1 MIIATIIPAPIGP
14 RPVFRAMPGAFLI
27 STSSATIVATSESTS
42 VDAHEALVP
51 LRLGEERAAEVVVLV
66 ELRQVELPGTVVRKR
81 KYAATSQTTTAA
93 AVIVATPQAG
103 HLRVAVISDIH
114 ANLHAL
120 EAVLAAIDADPPD
133 ELWCLG
139 DLVGYG
145 PRPNEVV
152 EIVRERARICLVGNH
167 DLGVLG
173 RLDLD
178 EFTPDAAAVAR
189 WTQTV
194 LLDES
199 RAYLESLEPEAKV
212 EGAELYHASPR
223 DPVWEYVIT
232 PEAALGALEV
242 DGRAPVVLVGHS
254 HVALAISLAD
264 GALDGGVAPD
274 GTEVDLERARWLLN
288 PGSVGQP
295 RDGDPR
301 AAWLELDFDA
311 RRGALPPRRV
321 RHRPHAGGDG
331 RAGPPRGARGAL

>member
-1 MIIATIIPAPIGP
+1 M
-14 RPVFRAMPGAFLI
+14 
-27 STSSATIVATSESTS
+27 
-42 VDAHEALVP
+42 
-51 LRLGEERAAEVVVLV
+51 
-66 ELRQVELPGTVVRKR
+66 LPGTVVRKR

-103 HLRVAVISDIH
+103 HLRVAVLSDIH

-120 EAVLAAIDADPPD
+120 EATLAAIDADPPD

-167 DLGVLG
+167 DLGVLE

-189 WTQTV
+189 WTRTV
-194 LLDES
+194 LLDET
-199 RAYLESLEPEAKV
+199 RAYLESLEPEARV

-223 DPVWEYVIT
+223 DPVWEYVISPDT
-232 PEAALGALEV
+232 ALAALEV
-242 DGRAPVVLVGHS
+242 TVAPVVLVGHS
-254 HVALAISLAD
+254 HIALSISLAE
-264 GALDGGVAPD
+264 GALDGSVAPE
-274 GTEVDLERARWLLN
+274 GTEADLDRARWLLN

-295 RDGDPR
+295 RDGDWR
-301 AAWLELDFDA
+301 AAWLELDFDSRAA
-311 RRGALPPRRV
+311 RFHRVEYDVSHTQAEMAERDLPQALAERLEHGA
-321 RHRPHAGGDG
+321 
-331 RAGPPRGARGAL
+331 